1 MAIFNDRDFCAVF
14 VLLGCALIL
23 EGRLHI
29 PKSSE
34 VPVSNTINR
43 ESFDGLNFCGILII
57 WIFAAILSQYK
68 ARVLIFNT

>member
-43 ESFDGLNFCGILII
+43 ESFDGLKFCGILELII
-57 WIFAAILSQYK
+57 WIF
-68 ARVLIFNT
+68 VLIFNT